1 MSLEI
6 SVGRYETS
14 APLPDPMNINIR
26 CTGPDEYVIKL
37 DNFLLYASFVNLA
50 GLQAKLT
57 KAMDEVAELRKES
70 A

>member
-26 CTGPDEYVIKL
+26 CTGPEEFVIELDHLLLFGSFAKL
-37 DNFLLYASFVNLA
+37 V

-57 KAMDEVAELRKES
+57 KALAEAGYADEVA
-70 A
+70 